1 MEVFFVW
8 YYMNMNKP
16 SIQQLTQALHSSWGA
31 DTCFNSNKWT
41 EDNAARGQCTVSSL
55 VVQDYFGGE
64 LLRYQVNEGDL
75 NEKHYCNILD
85 DGTIIDTTGSQY
97 KNPVNLRVKPVDL
110 VGKFTSVR
118 NRCLS
123 DEDTRQRYELL
134 KSRVV
139 LALNNTKTDG
149 NIL

>member
-1 MEVFFVW
+1 MD
-8 YYMNMNKP
+8 MNKP

-31 DTCFNSNKWT
+31 DTCFDTSEWT
-41 EDNAARGQCTVSSL
+41 EGNAARGQCTVSSL
-55 VVQDYFGGE
+55 IVQDYFGGE

-75 NEKHYCNILD
+75 SEKHYCNVLD
-85 DGTIIDTTGSQY
+85 DGTVIDTTGSQY

-110 VGKFTSVR
+110 GEFTSVR

-123 DEDTRQRYELL
+123 DENTKRRYELL

-139 LALNNTKTDG
+139 LVLDNTKTGDD
-149 NIL
+149 ILWQ